1 MAFIANE
8 ITSEHLSLIPDEK
21 EHAFD
26 YFNLYKEID
35 KANLE
40 RYSPEKPEAPEVQDN
55 LSPAAKEVLK
65 VEKELGPAVD
75 VED

>member
-21 EHAFD
+21 EHAYD

-40 RYSPEKPEAPEVQDN
+40 RY
-55 LSPAAKEVLK
+55 
-65 VEKELGPAVD
+65 
-75 VED
+75 